1 MKFLDRLGL
10 GIFSTIILILSI
22 ILCLMGLNI
31 VQPTIFGILI
41 TKALQYQTATYILI
55 GASIFLIL
63 LSIKC
68 LFFYSDKKSN
78 GESEE
83 GILMENSDG
92 KLSITKDTLESMVDG
107 TIKEFASIVSSQTK
121 VIITKQNDVLI
132 HIIIDVSKGT
142 IIKETTSKL
151 QSKVKKEVKEATDLE
166 IKQVDVEVRNVETPT
181 SEENNIEVAK
191 KSKIKE

>member
-68 LFFYSDKKSN
+68 LFFYSDKKFICLLHSHHLIFYSFIQIKN
-78 GESEE
+78 Q
-83 GILMENSDG
+83 
-92 KLSITKDTLESMVDG
+92 MVR
-107 TIKEFASIVSSQTK
+107 
-121 VIITKQNDVLI
+121 
-132 HIIIDVSKGT
+132 
-142 IIKETTSKL
+142 
-151 QSKVKKEVKEATDLE
+151 VKKAY
-166 IKQVDVEVRNVETPT
+166 
-181 SEENNIEVAK
+181 
-191 KSKIKE
+191 